1 MQEII
6 LVIVLVLA
14 LALCVVILMQRS
26 DGGAAALTGGSGGM
40 GGFMNARGA
49 GNFLTTTTSW
59 LAGAFMLGCIILTGL
74 TGGRSESESVI
85 DRIDV
90 DASEPVEQSAPS
102 VPFSE

>member
-49 GNFLTTTTSW
+49 GNFLTKTTSW
-59 LAGAFMLGCIILTGL
+59 LAGAFMIGCIMLTGL
-74 TGGRSESESVI
+74 TGGSSESESVI
-85 DRIDV
+85 DRIDLE
-90 DASEPVEQSAPS
+90 ASEPVEQPASS